1 MGQESRFDGNYI
13 VPAET
18 MEKIDR
24 ALKFYAAYGSWH
36 YSDREMRAPPRA
48 CSAMDRRP
56 QALIDSGK
64 FAGEVYA
71 ELVKLYPLEYAAAS
85 EKQTSIPPQPEALKI
100 WERPVVKRADDLNI
114 HGELW
119 GLRFTE
125 GCSNGCAE
133 LYVEDDD
140 FWHLKATFDR
150 IWLADLLKVLE
161 SAKAAG
167 RFIGGK
173 NADAR

>member
-1 MGQESRFDGNYI
+1 MPPTSRFCGNYI

-24 ALKFYAAYGSWH
+24 ALKFYATYGSWH

-71 ELVKLYPLEYAAAS
+71 ELVKLYPLEHAAAS
-85 EKQTSIPPQPEALKI
+85 ETQRHVHTCMSCGEAWFCPHQPGDCTAPPKVMPSLI
-100 WERPVVKRADDLNI
+100 
-114 HGELW
+114 
-119 GLRFTE
+119 LRGPSGPTVFHHD
-125 GCSNGCAE
+125 C
-133 LYVEDDD
+133 
-140 FWHLKATFDR
+140 KA
-150 IWLADLLKVLE
+150 K
-161 SAKAAG
+161 K
-167 RFIGGK
+167 
-173 NADAR
+173 